1 MRQVVFDTE
10 TTGFYPLAGDRVI
23 EVAGIELVNLL
34 PTGVEFRRMVDPE
47 RDIPADSTKVHGYTS
62 LDVEGKPKFAEVA
75 EEMLAFF
82 GDAQLVAHNANFDFD
97 FLDAELARCGR
108 PALDRGRMVDTLALA
123 KQRFPGMPNSLDA
136 LCRRFDIDL
145 SERATHSAILD
156 VKLLAA
162 VYLELMGGRQTGL
175 ALTATAGAAPI
186 AAIAGLEGART
197 PRLISVS
204 AAEAEAHAAFLKKL
218 KEPLWLTDQFA
229 RHLVEPAQ
237 G

>member
-10 TTGFYPLAGDRVI
+10 TTGVHPLGGDRVI
-23 EVAGIELVNLL
+23 EVAAVELVNLL
-34 PTGVEFRRMVDPE
+34 PTGSEFRCLIDPE
-47 RDIPADSTKVHGYTS
+47 RDIPADSTKIHGYTS
-62 LDVEGKPKFAEVA
+62 VDVEGKPRFAEVA

-82 GDAQLVAHNANFDFD
+82 GDAPLLAHNANFDFD

-108 PALDRGRMVDTLALA
+108 PPLDRARMVDTLALA
-123 KQRFPGMPNSLDA
+123 RQRFPGMPNSLDA

-145 SERATHSAILD
+145 SERTKHSAILD

-175 ALTATAGAAPI
+175 ALTAVAGAAPI
-186 AAIAGLEGART
+186 AAIRGLEGART
-197 PRLISVS
+197 PRLVTVS
-204 AAEAEAHAAFLKKL
+204 EAEAEAHAAFVKKL
-218 KEPLWLTDQFA
+218 KEPLWLADQLA
-229 RHLVEPAQ
+229 GHVVEPAQ